1 MTEQNLSFIG
11 LMKRAGALI
20 PGADGIYDAARA
32 GSLIRLILLASDA
45 GPNTKKGLLNAK
57 DECGAPMIELDATKA
72 QLGAI
77 LGQKECAA
85 AAITDTGFAKAL
97 CEKLGYAELAQQL
110 AERQDREAKRKAKK
124 VAKKEAKPSA
134 AENAQAAIRR
144 KQTAA
149 AKKGGARTEQPEQ
162 KREKPVTKSADA
174 AKKTGRPAAKPGK
187 PFDKGS
193 KPAGKFAG
201 AGARPAGAKTKT
213 ANAEHRTGTKSNTS
227 KRGNRSW

>member
-57 DECGAPMIELDATKA
+57 DECGAPMITLTATKA
-72 QLGAI
+72 ELGAI

-97 CEKLGYAELAQQL
+97 CEKLGEAELAAQL
-110 AERQDREAKRKAKK
+110 DERQQREVKRKAKK
-124 VAKKEAKPSA
+124 QEKKAAKPSA
-134 AENAQAAIRR
+134 ADNAKAAIRR
-144 KQTAA
+144 KQAAGGKQGATKTERPAKTADKSA
-149 AKKGGARTEQPEQ
+149 AKT
-162 KREKPVTKSADA
+162 D
-174 AKKTGRPAAKPGK
+174 
-187 PFDKGS
+187 
-193 KPAGKFAG
+193 KPAGKYAKSDAKSG
-201 AGARPAGAKTKT
+201 KPAAKYAKPAAKADADNRNSGKKDT
-213 ANAEHRTGTKSNTS
+213 RTGTKSNTN

>member
-45 GPNTKKGLLNAK
+45 GPNTKKGLMNAK
-57 DECGAPMIELDATKA
+57 EECGAPMIQLEATKA

-97 CEKLGYAELAQQL
+97 CEKLGETELAAQL
-110 AERQDREAKRKAKK
+110 AERQEREARRKAKK

-144 KQTAA
+144 KQAAA
-149 AKKGGARTEQPEQ
+149 AKKGGTRAERTAA
-162 KREKPVTKSADA
+162 KAGKPV
-174 AKKTGRPAAKPGK
+174 AKTA
-187 PFDKGS
+187 GS
-193 KPAGKFAG
+193 N
-201 AGARPAGAKTKT
+201 TKT
-213 ANAEHRTGTKSNTS
+213 AATKARKTTADQRTGAKSNTN

>member
-57 DECGAPMIELDATKA
+57 EECGAPMIILEATKA

-97 CEKLGYAELAQQL
+97 CEKLGEHELAQQL
-110 AERQDREAKRKAKK
+110 AERQQREVKRKAKK
-124 VAKKEAKPSA
+124 LAKKEAKPTA

-149 AKKGGARTEQPEQ
+149 AKKGGA
-162 KREKPVTKSADA
+162 KGEKSTGKSA
-174 AKKTGRPAAKPGK
+174 KPM
-187 PFDKGS
+187 
-193 KPAGKFAG
+193 
-201 AGARPAGAKTKT
+201 TKT
-213 ANAEHRTGTKSNTS
+213 AKSVAKTAKSVTKNTADKAKTGKTGARTGAKSNTN

>member
-1 MTEQNLSFIG
+1 MTEQHLSFIG

-45 GPNTKKGLLNAK
+45 GPNTNKGLLNAK
-57 DECGAPMIELDATKA
+57 EECGAPMITLQATKA
-72 QLGAI
+72 ELGAI

-97 CEKLGYAELAQQL
+97 CEKLGETELAQQL
-110 AERQDREAKRKAKK
+110 SERQQREAKRKAKK
-124 VAKKEAKPSA
+124 LAKKEAKPSA

-144 KQTAA
+144 KQATA
-149 AKKGGARTEQPEQ
+149 AKKGGAKSERPVT
-162 KREKPVTKSADA
+162 KTAKPVTKTEKSMTKTEKSVT
-174 AKKTGRPAAKPGK
+174 KKTATDRKTGK
-187 PFDKGS
+187 TD
-193 KPAGKFAG
+193 A
-201 AGARPAGAKTKT
+201 
-213 ANAEHRTGTKSNTS
+213 RTGAKSNTN

>member
-57 DECGAPMIELDATKA
+57 EECGAPMIQLEATKA

-97 CEKLGYAELAQQL
+97 CEKLGETELAAQL
-110 AERQDREAKRKAKK
+110 AERQEREVRRKAKK

-144 KQTAA
+144 KQAAA
-149 AKKGGARTEQPEQ
+149 AKKGGTRAERTAA
-162 KREKPVTKSADA
+162 KAGKPVTKNADSV
-174 AKKTGRPAAKPGK
+174 KKSAKPVAK
-187 PFDKGS
+187 TAGS
-193 KPAGKFAG
+193 N
-201 AGARPAGAKTKT
+201 TKT
-213 ANAEHRTGTKSNTS
+213 AATKARKTTADQRTGAKSNTN

>member
-45 GPNTKKGLLNAK
+45 GPNTKKGLMNAK
-57 DECGAPMIELDATKA
+57 EECGAPMIELDATKA

-97 CEKLGYAELAQQL
+97 CEKLGETELAAQL
-110 AERQDREAKRKAKK
+110 AERQEREARRKAKK
-124 VAKKEAKPSA
+124 VVKKEAKPSA

-144 KQTAA
+144 KQAAA
-149 AKKGGARTEQPEQ
+149 AKKGGTRAERTAA
-162 KREKPVTKSADA
+162 KAGKPVAKNADSVKKSAKPV
-174 AKKTGRPAAKPGK
+174 AKTA
-187 PFDKGS
+187 GS
-193 KPAGKFAG
+193 N
-201 AGARPAGAKTKT
+201 TKT
-213 ANAEHRTGTKSNTS
+213 AATKARKTTADQRTGAKSNTN

>member
-32 GSLIRLILLASDA
+32 GSQIRLILLASDA
-45 GPNTKKGLLNAK
+45 GPNTKKGLMNAK
-57 DECGAPMIELDATKA
+57 EECGAPMIQLEATKA

-97 CEKLGYAELAQQL
+97 CEKLGETELAAQL
-110 AERQDREAKRKAKK
+110 AERQEREARRKAKK

-144 KQTAA
+144 KQAAA
-149 AKKGGARTEQPEQ
+149 AKKGGTRAERTAA
-162 KREKPVTKSADA
+162 KAGKPVAKNADSVKKSAKPV
-174 AKKTGRPAAKPGK
+174 AKTA
-187 PFDKGS
+187 GS
-193 KPAGKFAG
+193 N
-201 AGARPAGAKTKT
+201 TKT
-213 ANAEHRTGTKSNTS
+213 AATKARKTTADQRTGAKSNTN

>member
-57 DECGAPMIELDATKA
+57 EECGAPMIQLEATKA

-97 CEKLGYAELAQQL
+97 CEKLGETELAAQL
-110 AERQDREAKRKAKK
+110 AERQAREARRKAKK

-149 AKKGGARTEQPEQ
+149 AKKGGAQTAKPGQ
-162 KREKPVTKSADA
+162 KFEKAITKTADPVKKTAKPVTKTAGSNTKTTA
-174 AKKTGRPAAKPGK
+174 AKARTAKA
-187 PFDKGS
+187 DQ
-193 KPAGKFAG
+193 
-201 AGARPAGAKTKT
+201 
-213 ANAEHRTGTKSNTS
+213 RTDAKSNTS

>member
-45 GPNTKKGLLNAK
+45 GPNTCGANTKKGLLNAK
-57 DECGAPMIELDATKA
+57 EECGAPMIQLEATKA

-97 CEKLGYAELAQQL
+97 CEKLGETELAAQL
-110 AERQDREAKRKAKK
+110 AERQEREARRKAKK

-134 AENAQAAIRR
+134 AEKAQAAIRR
-144 KQTAA
+144 KRAAA
-149 AKKGGARTEQPEQ
+149 AKKGGTRAERTAA
-162 KREKPVTKSADA
+162 KAGKPVAKNADSVKKSA
-174 AKKTGRPAAKPGK
+174 KPV
-187 PFDKGS
+187 
-193 KPAGKFAG
+193 
-201 AGARPAGAKTKT
+201 AKTAGSNMKT
-213 ANAEHRTGTKSNTS
+213 AATKARKTTADQRTGAKSNTN

>member
-57 DECGAPMIELDATKA
+57 EECGAPMIQLEATKA

-97 CEKLGYAELAQQL
+97 CEKLGETELAAQL
-110 AERQDREAKRKAKK
+110 AERQEREARRKAKK

-144 KQTAA
+144 KQAA
-149 AKKGGARTEQPEQ
+149 TAKKGGTRAERTAA
-162 KREKPVTKSADA
+162 KAGKPVAKNADSVKKSAKPV
-174 AKKTGRPAAKPGK
+174 AKTA
-187 PFDKGS
+187 GS
-193 KPAGKFAG
+193 N
-201 AGARPAGAKTKT
+201 TKT
-213 ANAEHRTGTKSNTS
+213 AATKARKTTADQRTGAKSNTN

>member
-57 DECGAPMIELDATKA
+57 EECGAPMIQLEATKA

-97 CEKLGYAELAQQL
+97 CEKLGETELAAQL
-110 AERQDREAKRKAKK
+110 AERQEREARRKAKK

-144 KQTAA
+144 KQAAA
-149 AKKGGARTEQPEQ
+149 AKKGGTRAERTAA
-162 KREKPVTKSADA
+162 KAGKPVAKNADSVKKSAKPV
-174 AKKTGRPAAKPGK
+174 AKTA
-187 PFDKGS
+187 GS
-193 KPAGKFAG
+193 N
-201 AGARPAGAKTKT
+201 TKT
-213 ANAEHRTGTKSNTS
+213 AATKARKTTADQRTGAKSNTN

>member
-57 DECGAPMIELDATKA
+57 EECGAPMIQLEATKA

-97 CEKLGYAELAQQL
+97 CEKLGETELAAQL
-110 AERQDREAKRKAKK
+110 AERQEREARRKAKK
-124 VAKKEAKPSA
+124 VVKKEAKPSA

-144 KQTAA
+144 KQAAA
-149 AKKGGARTEQPEQ
+149 AKKGGTRAERTAA
-162 KREKPVTKSADA
+162 KAGKPVAKNADSVKKSAKPV
-174 AKKTGRPAAKPGK
+174 AKTA
-187 PFDKGS
+187 GS
-193 KPAGKFAG
+193 N
-201 AGARPAGAKTKT
+201 TKT
-213 ANAEHRTGTKSNTS
+213 AATKARKTTADQRTGAKSNTN

>member
-45 GPNTKKGLLNAK
+45 GPNTKKGLMNAK
-57 DECGAPMIELDATKA
+57 EECGAPMIQLEATKA

-97 CEKLGYAELAQQL
+97 CEKLGETELAAQL
-110 AERQDREAKRKAKK
+110 AERQEREARRKAKK

-144 KQTAA
+144 KQAAA
-149 AKKGGARTEQPEQ
+149 AKKGGTRAERTAA
-162 KREKPVTKSADA
+162 KAGKPVAKNADSVKKSAKPV
-174 AKKTGRPAAKPGK
+174 AKTA
-187 PFDKGS
+187 GS
-193 KPAGKFAG
+193 N
-201 AGARPAGAKTKT
+201 TKT
-213 ANAEHRTGTKSNTS
+213 AATKARKTPADQRTGAKSNTN

>member
-45 GPNTKKGLLNAK
+45 GPNTKKGLMNAK
-57 DECGAPMIELDATKA
+57 EECGAPMIQLEATKA

-97 CEKLGYAELAQQL
+97 CEKLGETELAAQL
-110 AERQDREAKRKAKK
+110 AERQEREARRKAKK
-124 VAKKEAKPSA
+124 VVKKEAKPSA

-144 KQTAA
+144 KQAAA
-149 AKKGGARTEQPEQ
+149 AKKGGTRAERTAA
-162 KREKPVTKSADA
+162 KAGKPVAKNADSVKKSAKPV
-174 AKKTGRPAAKPGK
+174 AKTA
-187 PFDKGS
+187 GS
-193 KPAGKFAG
+193 N
-201 AGARPAGAKTKT
+201 TKT
-213 ANAEHRTGTKSNTS
+213 AATKARKTTADQRTGAKSNTN

>member
-20 PGADGIYDAARA
+20 PGADDIYDAARA

-57 DECGAPMIELDATKA
+57 EECGAPMIILEATKA

-97 CEKLGYAELAQQL
+97 CEKLGETELAQQL
-110 AERQDREAKRKAKK
+110 GERQQREVKRKAKK
-124 VAKKEAKPSA
+124 LAKKEAKPTA

-149 AKKGGARTEQPEQ
+149 AKRGGANSEKSVAKTAKSVTKSAKPMA
-162 KREKPVTKSADA
+162 KTAKPVTKQAVT
-174 AKKTGRPAAKPGK
+174 KAKPGK
-187 PFDKGS
+187 TD
-193 KPAGKFAG
+193 A
-201 AGARPAGAKTKT
+201 
-213 ANAEHRTGTKSNTS
+213 RTGAKSNTN

>member
-45 GPNTKKGLLNAK
+45 GPNTKKGLMNAK
-57 DECGAPMIELDATKA
+57 EECGAPMIQLEATKA

-97 CEKLGYAELAQQL
+97 CEKLGETELAAQL
-110 AERQDREAKRKAKK
+110 AERQEREARRKAKK

-144 KQTAA
+144 KQAAA
-149 AKKGGARTEQPEQ
+149 AKKGGTRAERTAA
-162 KREKPVTKSADA
+162 KAGKPVAKNADSVKKSAKPV
-174 AKKTGRPAAKPGK
+174 AKTA
-187 PFDKGS
+187 GS
-193 KPAGKFAG
+193 N
-201 AGARPAGAKTKT
+201 TKT
-213 ANAEHRTGTKSNTS
+213 AATKARKTTADQRTGAKSNTN

>member
-57 DECGAPMIELDATKA
+57 EECGAPMIQLEATKA

-97 CEKLGYAELAQQL
+97 CEKLGETELAAQL
-110 AERQDREAKRKAKK
+110 AERQEREARRKAKK

-144 KQTAA
+144 KQAAA
-149 AKKGGARTEQPEQ
+149 AKKGGTRAERTVA
-162 KREKPVTKSADA
+162 KAGKPVAKNADSVKKSAKPV
-174 AKKTGRPAAKPGK
+174 AKTA
-187 PFDKGS
+187 GS
-193 KPAGKFAG
+193 N
-201 AGARPAGAKTKT
+201 TKT
-213 ANAEHRTGTKSNTS
+213 AATKARKTTADQRTGAKSNTN

>member
-45 GPNTKKGLLNAK
+45 GPNTKKGLMNAK
-57 DECGAPMIELDATKA
+57 EECGAPMIQLEATKA

-97 CEKLGYAELAQQL
+97 CEKLGETELAQQL
-110 AERQDREAKRKAKK
+110 AERQEREARRKAKK

-144 KQTAA
+144 KQAAA
-149 AKKGGARTEQPEQ
+149 AKKGGTRAERTAA
-162 KREKPVTKSADA
+162 KAGKPVGKNADSVKKSAKPV
-174 AKKTGRPAAKPGK
+174 AKTA
-187 PFDKGS
+187 GS
-193 KPAGKFAG
+193 N
-201 AGARPAGAKTKT
+201 TKT
-213 ANAEHRTGTKSNTS
+213 AATKARKTTADQRTGAKSNTN

>member
-45 GPNTKKGLLNAK
+45 GPNTKKGLMNAK
-57 DECGAPMIELDATKA
+57 EECGAHMIQLEATKA

-97 CEKLGYAELAQQL
+97 CEKLGETELAAQL
-110 AERQDREAKRKAKK
+110 AERQEREARRKAKK

-144 KQTAA
+144 KQAAA
-149 AKKGGARTEQPEQ
+149 AKKGGTRAERTAA
-162 KREKPVTKSADA
+162 KAGKPVAKNADSVKKSAKPV
-174 AKKTGRPAAKPGK
+174 AKTA
-187 PFDKGS
+187 GS
-193 KPAGKFAG
+193 N
-201 AGARPAGAKTKT
+201 TKT
-213 ANAEHRTGTKSNTS
+213 AATKARKTTADQRTGAKSNTN

>member
-45 GPNTKKGLLNAK
+45 GPNTKKGLMNARE
-57 DECGAPMIELDATKA
+57 ECGAPMIQLEATKA

-97 CEKLGYAELAQQL
+97 CEKLGETELAAQL
-110 AERQDREAKRKAKK
+110 AERQEREARRKAKK

-144 KQTAA
+144 KQAAA
-149 AKKGGARTEQPEQ
+149 AKKGGTRAERTAA
-162 KREKPVTKSADA
+162 KAGKPVAKNADSVKKSAKPV
-174 AKKTGRPAAKPGK
+174 AKTA
-187 PFDKGS
+187 GS
-193 KPAGKFAG
+193 N
-201 AGARPAGAKTKT
+201 TKT
-213 ANAEHRTGTKSNTS
+213 AATKARKTTADQRTGAKSNTN

>member
-45 GPNTKKGLLNAK
+45 GPNTKKGLMNAK
-57 DECGAPMIELDATKA
+57 EECGAPMIQLEATKA

-97 CEKLGYAELAQQL
+97 CEKLGETELAAQL
-110 AERQDREAKRKAKK
+110 AERQEREARRKAKK

-144 KQTAA
+144 KQAAA
-149 AKKGGARTEQPEQ
+149 AKKGGTRAERTAA
-162 KREKPVTKSADA
+162 KAGKPVAKNADSVKKSA
-174 AKKTGRPAAKPGK
+174 KPV
-187 PFDKGS
+187 
-193 KPAGKFAG
+193 
-201 AGARPAGAKTKT
+201 AKTAGSNMKT
-213 ANAEHRTGTKSNTS
+213 AATKARKTTADQRTGAKSNTN

>member
-57 DECGAPMIELDATKA
+57 EECGAPMIQLEATKA

-97 CEKLGYAELAQQL
+97 CEKLGETELAAQL
-110 AERQDREAKRKAKK
+110 AERQEREARRKAKK

-144 KQTAA
+144 KQAAA
-149 AKKGGARTEQPEQ
+149 AKKGGTRAERTAA
-162 KREKPVTKSADA
+162 KAGKPVAKNADSVKKSA
-174 AKKTGRPAAKPGK
+174 KPV
-187 PFDKGS
+187 
-193 KPAGKFAG
+193 
-201 AGARPAGAKTKT
+201 AKTAGSNMKT
-213 ANAEHRTGTKSNTS
+213 AATKARKTTADQRTGAKSNTN

>member
-45 GPNTKKGLLNAK
+45 GPNTKKGLMNAK
-57 DECGAPMIELDATKA
+57 EECGAPMIQLEATKA

-97 CEKLGYAELAQQL
+97 CEKLGETELAAQL
-110 AERQDREAKRKAKK
+110 AERQEREARRKAKK

-144 KQTAA
+144 KQAAA
-149 AKKGGARTEQPEQ
+149 AKKGGTRAERTAV
-162 KREKPVTKSADA
+162 KAGKPV
-174 AKKTGRPAAKPGK
+174 AKTA
-187 PFDKGS
+187 GS
-193 KPAGKFAG
+193 N
-201 AGARPAGAKTKT
+201 TKT
-213 ANAEHRTGTKSNTS
+213 AATKARKTTADQRTGAKSNTN

>member
-57 DECGAPMIELDATKA
+57 DECGAPMITLSATKA
-72 QLGAI
+72 ELGAI

-97 CEKLGYAELAQQL
+97 CEKLGEAELAQQL
-110 AERQDREAKRKAKK
+110 GERQQREAKRKAKK
-124 VAKKEAKPSA
+124 QEKKEAKPSA
-134 AENAQAAIRR
+134 ADNAKAAIRR
-144 KQTAA
+144 KQESA
-149 AKKGGARTEQPEQ
+149 AKQGGAKTG
-162 KREKPVTKSADA
+162 KAAKTGDKSAKPA
-174 AKKTGRPAAKPGK
+174 ARTAKPAAKSDADTRSSGK
-187 PFDKGS
+187 KD
-193 KPAGKFAG
+193 A
-201 AGARPAGAKTKT
+201 
-213 ANAEHRTGTKSNTS
+213 RTGAKSNTN

>member
-57 DECGAPMIELDATKA
+57 EECGAPMITLQATKA
-72 QLGAI
+72 ELGAI

-97 CEKLGYAELAQQL
+97 CEKLGETELAGQL
-110 AERQDREAKRKAKK
+110 AERQQREVRRKAKK
-124 VAKKEAKPSA
+124 LAKKEAKPSA

-149 AKKGGARTEQPEQ
+149 AKKGGAKT
-162 KREKPVTKSADA
+162 EKPVTK
-174 AKKTGRPAAKPGK
+174 TAKPITKTAK
-187 PFDKGS
+187 PVTKTAKS
-193 KPAGKFAG
+193 VTKKPANDRTYSKTD
-201 AGARPAGAKTKT
+201 ARAGAK
-213 ANAEHRTGTKSNTS
+213 SNTN

>member
-45 GPNTKKGLLNAK
+45 GPNTKKGLMNARE
-57 DECGAPMIELDATKA
+57 ECGAPMIQLEATKA

-97 CEKLGYAELAQQL
+97 CEKLGETELAAQL
-110 AERQDREAKRKAKK
+110 AERQEREARRKAKK

-144 KQTAA
+144 KQAAA
-149 AKKGGARTEQPEQ
+149 AKKGGTRAERTAAKAGKTVAKNEDSV
-162 KREKPVTKSADA
+162 KKSAKPV
-174 AKKTGRPAAKPGK
+174 AKTA
-187 PFDKGS
+187 GS
-193 KPAGKFAG
+193 N
-201 AGARPAGAKTKT
+201 TKT
-213 ANAEHRTGTKSNTS
+213 AATKARKTTADQRTGAKSNTN

>member
-45 GPNTKKGLLNAK
+45 GPNTKKGLMNAK
-57 DECGAPMIELDATKA
+57 EECGAPMIQLEATKA

-97 CEKLGYAELAQQL
+97 CEKLGETELAAQL
-110 AERQDREAKRKAKK
+110 AERQEREARRKAKK

-144 KQTAA
+144 KQAAA
-149 AKKGGARTEQPEQ
+149 AKKGGTRAERTAAKAGKPVAKNADSVKKSAKPVART
-162 KREKPVTKSADA
+162 A
-174 AKKTGRPAAKPGK
+174 
-187 PFDKGS
+187 GS
-193 KPAGKFAG
+193 N
-201 AGARPAGAKTKT
+201 TKT
-213 ANAEHRTGTKSNTS
+213 AATKARKTTADQRTGAKSNTN

>member
-45 GPNTKKGLLNAK
+45 GPNTKKGLMNAK
-57 DECGAPMIELDATKA
+57 EECGAPMIQLEATKA

-97 CEKLGYAELAQQL
+97 CEKLGETELAAQL
-110 AERQDREAKRKAKK
+110 AERQEREARRKAKK

-144 KQTAA
+144 KQAAA
-149 AKKGGARTEQPEQ
+149 AKKGGTRAERTAA
-162 KREKPVTKSADA
+162 KAGKPVTKNADSV
-174 AKKTGRPAAKPGK
+174 KKSAKPVAK
-187 PFDKGS
+187 TAGS
-193 KPAGKFAG
+193 N
-201 AGARPAGAKTKT
+201 TKT
-213 ANAEHRTGTKSNTS
+213 AATKARKTTADQRTGAKSNTN